1 MNAISSAAM
10 QLFLAGG
17 IEQTTIDDITQAAGV
32 AKGSFYR
39 YFEDKTALVAHLF
52 EPVRLEIVAAMEA
65 CSRSLDTET
74 DRQKML
80 TAWRDLGESLTG
92 TVFSHVGVVRLYLQ
106 ESRAPATGART
117 PVVSTSDMIGRY
129 ATEITRKAHGHGLL
143 RGSIHPAVSA
153 LAVVGAVERLL
164 TALFAGEE
172 IGNPLD
178 VPRSLTT
185 LILDGLRAENE
196 PS

>member
-1 MNAISSAAM
+1 
-10 QLFLAGG
+10 
-17 IEQTTIDDITQAAGV
+17 
-32 AKGSFYR
+32 
-39 YFEDKTALVAHLF
+39 
-52 EPVRLEIVAAMEA
+52 
-65 CSRSLDTET
+65 
-74 DRQKML
+74 
-80 TAWRDLGESLTG
+80 
-92 TVFSHVGVVRLYLQ
+92 VRLYLQ

-129 ATEITRKAHGHGLL
+129 ATEITRKAHRHGLL
-143 RGSIHPAVSA
+143 RASIHPAVSA

-164 TALFAGEE
+164 TSLFAGEE

-196 PS
+196 PR